1 MNAKMFSDAMGELNQ
16 KYIAEAMTNYPSRH
30 PVFYRR
36 RLHKLAVCFAV
47 IALTA
52 VLSLG
57 TVFAASIEFRK
68 AVIGLLTGGN
78 IEQGISEDGFIYT
91 MFNDTGDTVPVEVSD
106 GQIYFVLNG
115 TKTNITEFCS
125 DTTAYVYETTDT
137 DGTQHFL
144 LIGGTPDNVGWA
156 EFIPRSD
163 KNEYTVIWDSQEDKP
178 VWLSSW
184 MEEYQNQNT
193 NEMIFDDSDG
203 DAQGLADLNGTEKTP
218 STYIYSNK

>member
-36 RLHKLAVCFAV
+36 RLHKLVVCFAAIV
-47 IALTA
+47 LTT

-57 TVFAASIEFRK
+57 TVFAASLEFRK

-91 MFNDTGDTVPVEVSD
+91 IFNDTGDTVPVEVSD

-125 DTTAYVYETTDT
+125 DTTAYVYETTDP
-137 DGTQHFL
+137 DGTRHFL

-156 EFIPRSD
+156 EFIPHS
-163 KNEYTVIWDSQEDKP
+163 NGNGYTLIRGSQGNQP
-178 VWLSSW
+178 VWLSTW
-184 MEEYQNQNT
+184 LEEHKNQNT
-193 NEMIFDDSDG
+193 NEMIFDDSNG
-203 DAQGLADLNGTEKTP
+203 DAQ
-218 STYIYSNK
+218 